1 MRKGKHKLYV
11 WPGVEADGK
20 NETTTPSK
28 IKTNNELDRL
38 EKLVKKHDAGD
49 IQTVDWLDSLAFRQI
64 ERIHQASDFMIETLG
79 ETVIDCP
86 AVVA

>member
-20 NETTTPSK
+20 NETATPSELK
-28 IKTNNELDRL
+28 ENNEMDRL

-49 IQTVDWLDSLAFRQI
+49 IQPVDWLDSLAFRQI
-64 ERIHQASDFMIETLG
+64 ERIHQVGSESRTMETDTIPK
-79 ETVIDCP
+79 EK
-86 AVVA
+86 